1 MNNHPLTKLFT
12 SLWLTVG
19 LLLFS
24 LVIIFLGTMAQE
36 PMGLNIAVDRFFKSW
51 LVDSVAFKAACIKTL
66 ELLGVQMAPVT
77 PDEVLQ
83 EYGFLG
89 VFPGGYLVGTLLL
102 INLVAAY
109 IQRFKWS
116 AQKAGVYM
124 SHIGIITLLLGQII
138 TDVLQVESFVHL
150 ERGDRR
156 NYSVSFDDNELIFI
170 DIIL

>member
-66 ELLGVQMAPVT
+66 ELLAIVQDSSITTAIL
-77 PDEVLQ
+77 VL
-83 EYGFLG
+83 
-89 VFPGGYLVGTLLL
+89 
-102 INLVAAY
+102 
-109 IQRFKWS
+109 
-116 AQKAGVYM
+116 VY
-124 SHIGIITLLLGQII
+124 
-138 TDVLQVESFVHL
+138 
-150 ERGDRR
+150 
-156 NYSVSFDDNELIFI
+156 
-170 DIIL
+170 